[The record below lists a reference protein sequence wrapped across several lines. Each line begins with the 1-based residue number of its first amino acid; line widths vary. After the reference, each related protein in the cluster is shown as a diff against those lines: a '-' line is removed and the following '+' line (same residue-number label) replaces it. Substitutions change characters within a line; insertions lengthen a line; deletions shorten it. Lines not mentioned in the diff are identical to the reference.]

1 MKVSKLLMTGKA
13 NAITGGK
20 LVEILELKD
29 IRELTQLIERE
40 RRAGLPICASTD
52 QTWPGYYL
60 AADTAELEAYINS
73 LNRRLHNVGQTR
85 QHLESTLLRM
95 TGQEK
100 MGGC

>member
-1 MKVSKLLMTGKA
+1 MKVSAMLLHGKD

-52 QTWPGYYL
+52 QTRPGYYL
-60 AADTAELEAYINS
+60 AAGTAELEAYINS
-73 LNRRLHNVGQTR
+73 LDRRLHNVSQTR
-85 QHLESTLLRM
+85 RHLESTLLRM